1 MGYGGAAPGE
11 ISTELTSTRR
21 VSNVEREGKHPVMGF
36 RTGLLVGLG
45 AGYYLGAKAGRQRY
59 EQIQRLM
66 KKAKRSDLVEGA
78 TEKAK
83 AVVDLGVERA
93 KDAVGGRSKG
103 NGSETTTPL
112 VVEVPVPS
120 TSPSPSASD
129 S

>member
-1 MGYGGAAPGE
+1 
-11 ISTELTSTRR
+11 
-21 VSNVEREGKHPVMGF
+21 MGF
-36 RTGLLVGLG
+36 RAGLIVGLG

-59 EQIQRLM
+59 EQIQRVM

-93 KDAVGGRSKG
+93 KDVVGGRGKPD
-103 NGSETTTPL
+103 NGSDATTPL

-120 TSPSPSASD
+120 TSPSASSPSD
-129 S
+129 T